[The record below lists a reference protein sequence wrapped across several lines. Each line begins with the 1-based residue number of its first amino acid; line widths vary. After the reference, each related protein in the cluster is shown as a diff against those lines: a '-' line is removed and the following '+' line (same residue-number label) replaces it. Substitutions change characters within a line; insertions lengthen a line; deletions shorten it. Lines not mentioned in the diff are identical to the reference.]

1 MSLMVRVP
9 VTPASD
15 GNWFWN
21 SMRIVGTSRTH
32 TVPAAPKVNVSGSV
46 VLVVV
51 VGPVVVV
58 EEEVVVTA
66 VDVGAAVVDVPGAV
80 VDVVVDVGD
89 VVVVDDVLVEGVVVL
104 VDVVVSS
111 GGQFSGSSTTA
122 VAVSPELA

>member
-9 VTPASD
+9 VTPARD
-15 GNWFWN
+15 GNRFWKVIL
-21 SMRIVGTSRTH
+21 MVGTSDTH

-51 VGPVVVV
+51 DDVLVTVVVV
-58 EEEVVVTA
+58 DDVVGA
-66 VDVGAAVVDVPGAV
+66 VDVVVVPGRV
-80 VDVVVDVGD
+80 VLVEEVVDVGD
-89 VVVVDDVLVEGVVVL
+89 VVVVEEV

-111 GGQFSGSSTTA
+111 GGQSAGNSTTA